1 MNKSSRLKKI
11 AKEENKI
18 IKERNLDLEIARKA
32 INSLD
37 DSIDSII
44 EEYKNLFTKLNS
56 IYEEYPKL
64 YEQLKKLVKFPTEY
78 DTRDV
83 VSMKSDLQDIKK
95 RYEDD
100 EYLAGVIG
108 TLKVEDI

>member
-1 MNKSSRLKKI
+1 MNRLKRI
-11 AKEENKI
+11 AEENNI
-18 IKERNLDLEIARKA
+18 LKERDLDLEVARKA
-32 INSLD
+32 IDSLEG
-37 DSIDSII
+37 SIDNVID
-44 EEYKNLFTKLNS
+44 EYKNLFTKLNS

-64 YEQLKKLVKFPTEY
+64 YEQLKKLIKFPTEY

-83 VSMKSDLQDIKK
+83 VSMKSDLQQIKE